1 MANETE
7 ARVPAFAMVEMVA
20 PVLQSVAL
28 HSATPTLPSESV
40 NTITGL
46 SSVPIAICVPRS
58 NVESPGWVSNTPS
71 DVMVVDEHVVSAQ
84 AATRRVLSG

>member
-58 NVESPGWVSNTPS
+58 NSSCASKTPS
-71 DVMVVDEHVVSAQ
+71 DVMVVDEHVVSTQ